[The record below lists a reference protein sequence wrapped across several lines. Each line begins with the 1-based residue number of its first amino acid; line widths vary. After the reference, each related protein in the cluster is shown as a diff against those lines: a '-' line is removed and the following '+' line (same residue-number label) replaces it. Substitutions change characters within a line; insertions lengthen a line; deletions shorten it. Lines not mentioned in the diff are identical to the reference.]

1 MEENNQAGGSSYKM
15 NSESKCPRK
24 CSNHKNRSGSAAKS
38 NKDWWPNQ
46 LQLNILRQHADFSNP
61 WENFDYAAEKK
72 KRHIRFDDKFSRL
85 VASRLWSLW
94 TILY

>member
-1 MEENNQAGGSSYKM
+1 M
-15 NSESKCPRK
+15 NSESIPF
-24 CSNHKNRSGSAAKS
+24 SGSAQRAMEPQRKTLQVL
-38 NKDWWPNQ
+38 KVIDWWPNQ

-61 WENFDYAAEKK
+61 MGENFDYAAEFKSLDLDAGEE
-72 KRHIRFDDKFSRL
+72 RHIRFDDKFSRL